1 MDIVDLLYSTMRLN
15 INSNFRN
22 IRINTV
28 HIVMILNAGIWVRES
43 ELVTEKQRARE
54 RQRLKKKLL
63 GIKFAQYNFYK
74 A

>member
-54 RQRLKKKLL
+54 RQRLKKLL

>member
-15 INSNFRN
+15 INSNFRT

-28 HIVMILNAGIWVRES
+28 HVVVILNAGIWVRES

-54 RQRLKKKLL
+54 RQRETE
-63 GIKFAQYNFYK
+63 IKETPRNK
-74 A
+74 ICTV